1 MVGMFSLLLFLFR
14 TTINITII
22 TQAFVAVCLLGVIG
36 FSYFSGGVYSIVL
49 PWFAFIPV
57 TAFLLLNLRAGFT
70 WLIIATLA
78 MIGIVILGETKSY
91 LPNEWRFV
99 YSTGLNI
106 GLVIIIAWITSLFS
120 LAKDNAQ
127 GLLKDQNLELKI
139 QKEEMLVQNEELIQQ
154 REEIIAQRDF
164 IEAKNTEMQFL
175 NNKLGSSEKV
185 LKKAVLSLKESQEKI
200 KEKNIELEQRDRF
213 IQKSIQSAVTIQE
226 AILPYQQKLDDLL
239 KNYFI
244 IYRPKDKVSGDFYWL
259 NKIENKIILI
269 VADCTGHGVPGAFM
283 TMIGNTLLD
292 KIIRVW
298 HITSPAE
305 VLDRLHTEIKIVLRQ
320 DETNS
325 VNGMDAV
332 VVTLEKPKEE
342 NIKVTFAGAKNPLYY
357 FSPNSSTLTEVSGD
371 RKSIGGIQ
379 DESKSFTN
387 HTLYLARQSILYI
400 GSDGLK
406 DQNDVRRK
414 KFGKKRLVELL
425 TEVRTLPLDEQQ
437 YKIEQQLDRHMLDTT
452 QRDDI
457 LWIGLTL

>member
-1 MVGMFSLLLFLFR
+1 MKAFYSFFITKFRQSEGLQTIIHPHLLINFVLISISFSIVYALLCWLIQYIPAFYLNIFMVGMFALLLFLFR
-14 TTINITII
+14 TTIDITII
-22 TQAFVAVCLLGVIG
+22 THAFVAICLLGVIG

-57 TAFLLLNLRAGFT
+57 TAFLLLDLRAGFI
-70 WLIIATLA
+70 WLTIATLA
-78 MIGIVILGETKSY
+78 MIGIVILGETKNY
-91 LPNEWRFV
+91 LSNEWRFV

-244 IYRPKDKVSGDFYWL
+244 IS
-259 NKIENKIILI
+259 
-269 VADCTGHGVPGAFM
+269 
-283 TMIGNTLLD
+283 
-292 KIIRVW
+292 
-298 HITSPAE
+298 
-305 VLDRLHTEIKIVLRQ
+305 
-320 DETNS
+320 
-325 VNGMDAV
+325 
-332 VVTLEKPKEE
+332 KPYT
-342 NIKVTFAGAKNPLYY
+342 TF
-357 FSPNSSTLTEVSGD
+357 
-371 RKSIGGIQ
+371 
-379 DESKSFTN
+379 
-387 HTLYLARQSILYI
+387 
-400 GSDGLK
+400 
-406 DQNDVRRK
+406 
-414 KFGKKRLVELL
+414 
-425 TEVRTLPLDEQQ
+425 
-437 YKIEQQLDRHMLDTT
+437 
-452 QRDDI
+452 
-457 LWIGLTL
+457 